1 MKIEKQPQEKHL
13 VLYVYVRIF
22 DEFSKWINEAKNN
35 IKKHNI
41 QQEKRIIQQK
51 LVCSDNFQNMLW

>member
-13 VLYVYVRIF
+13 VLYVYVRII
-22 DEFSKWINEAKNN
+22 DESSKWINKAKDN
-35 IKKHNI
+35 IKKHNF
-41 QQEKRIIQQK
+41 QQEKRIMQQK